1 MRLMAVHVSKAPRLT
16 KGEVW
21 ERGHDEG
28 QEDRRRTNPI
38 QGEHARTALESAG
51 SQNKRT
57 EECLFRRRRLG
68 DTPAHGGWAGGHGGG
83 AARKDVVQ
91 PICTPGSKPLNE
103 GVKPGSGMWKTASGE
118 PSEEQGGR
126 EGKRVTERVWPGWW
140 QRGSSRALASGRR

>member
-1 MRLMAVHVSKAPRLT
+1 MRGRKIGGGLTQYRVNTQGRLW
-16 KGEVW
+16 KV
-21 ERGHDEG
+21 
-28 QEDRRRTNPI
+28 
-38 QGEHARTALESAG
+38 LEAKK
-51 SQNKRT
+51 KRT

-68 DTPAHGGWAGGHGGG
+68 DTPAHGEWAGGHGGG
-83 AARKDVVQ
+83 AACKDVVQ

-103 GVKPGSGMWKTASGE
+103 DVKPGSGMWKTASGE